1 MQDLIVCV
9 GESCHLN
16 GAEIVVTRF
25 QEILSRE
32 KLTDRIRLKGS
43 FCIGECCDD
52 GRVSVRW
59 RDRVLTV
66 DPKQAGEAFARDI
79 LPGLGGSDERGED

>member
-25 QEILSRE
+25 QDLIARE
-32 KLTDRIRLKGS
+32 RLDDRIALKGS
-43 FCIGECCDD
+43 FCIGECCED
-52 GRVSVRW
+52 GHISVRW
-59 RDRVLTV
+59 QDRILNV
-66 DPKQAGEAFARDI
+66 DPKRTDEAFARDI
-79 LPGLGGSDERGED
+79 LPGLAGAETGRD

>member
-16 GAEIVVTRF
+16 GAEIVVTSF
-25 QEILSRE
+25 QDLIARE
-32 KLTDRIRLKGS
+32 GLGDRIALKGS

-52 GRVSVRW
+52 GQVSVRW
-59 RDRVLTV
+59 RDRILTV
-66 DPKQAGEAFARDI
+66 DPKHATEAFACEI
-79 LPGLGGSDERGED
+79 LPELGRNDPGED

>member
-1 MQDLIVCV
+1 MQELTVCV

-25 QEILSRE
+25 QEII
-32 KLTDRIRLKGS
+32 KQKQLTDSVKLKGS
-43 FCIGECCDD
+43 FCIGECCED
-52 GRVSVRW
+52 GCISIRW

-66 DPKQAGEAFARDI
+66 DPDHATEVFEKEV
-79 LPGLGGSDERGED
+79 LPQIEEG